1 MIYIFLLLGGNME
14 TYVYAIIGLLV
25 LVVAFLLLR
34 SKKQTNFEKL
44 KSIKSGGDTI
54 NAINSNVNTGS
65 GDQNNN

>member
-1 MIYIFLLLGGNME
+1 ME

-25 LVVAFLLLR
+25 LIIAFLLLR

-44 KSIKSGGDTI
+44 KTVKSGRDTI

-65 GDQNNN
+65 GDQDNN

>member
-1 MIYIFLLLGGNME
+1 MIYNFLMPGGNME

>member
-1 MIYIFLLLGGNME
+1 MPGGNME

>member
-1 MIYIFLLLGGNME
+1 MPGGNME

-44 KSIKSGGDTI
+44 KTIKSGGDTI

>member
-1 MIYIFLLLGGNME
+1 MIYIFLLLGGIME

-44 KSIKSGGDTI
+44 KSNKSGRDTI